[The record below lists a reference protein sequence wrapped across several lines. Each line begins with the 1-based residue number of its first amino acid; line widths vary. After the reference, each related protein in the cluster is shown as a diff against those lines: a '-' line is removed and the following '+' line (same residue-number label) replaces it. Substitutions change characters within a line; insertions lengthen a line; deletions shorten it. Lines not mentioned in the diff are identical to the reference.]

1 MYYIPYRQAE
11 AETKVTQP
19 LAWQNLLFEGTE
31 DRQLLFYEGL
41 L

>member
-1 MYYIPYRQAE
+1 MHQAE

-19 LAWQNLLFEGTE
+19 LAWQDLPEGTE
-31 DRQLLFYEGL
+31 DRQLLFFEGL